1 MKLSILVIFA
11 LLAASAEARFR
22 GFKNN
27 NKNRPKKNKNK
38 MDSKND
44 DPIATMEEE
53 DQDVKRYLEQT
64 ILSIEGLEPGT
75 VLTDA
80 ETMYLEDLILANL
93 NKLDAQDTSNG
104 IVEHHTI
111 LFSGVKP
118 DRKLSTLN
126 RDGPVDE
133 YVFNEYTCKYC
144 PNDDDDWVTRP
155 HLTKYPIT
163 KPPTMPPTMRPTA
176 APTSAPTADYSE
188 ALREAIV
195 NFCTGTAVAPFLRL
209 RRISGCQ
216 FVKA

>member
-1 MKLSILVIFA
+1 MKLSIIVILA
-11 LLAASAEARFR
+11 LFAASAEAQFR
-22 GFKNN
+22 GLKKNDKNNKPKNN
-27 NKNRPKKNKNK
+27 NKKDN
-38 MDSKND
+38 
-44 DPIATMEEE
+44 PIATVEE

-93 NKLDAQDTSNG
+93 NTLDAQDTSNG

-126 RDGPVDE
+126 QDGPVDE

-176 APTSAPTADYSE
+176 APSSAPSADYSE

-216 FVKA
+216 FVQA

>member
-1 MKLSILVIFA
+1 MKLSILVILALFA
-11 LLAASAEARFR
+11 VSAEAQFR
-22 GFKNN
+22 GLKKNDNN
-27 NKNRPKKNKNK
+27 NKPKSYNKTKSNK
-38 MDSKND
+38 KDDS
-44 DPIATMEEE
+44 IATVEEA
-53 DQDVKRYLEQT
+53 QDVKRYLEQT

-93 NKLDAQDTSNG
+93 NNLDAQDTSNG

-126 RDGPVDE
+126 QDGPVDE

-163 KPPTMPPTMRPTA
+163 KPPTMRPTA
-176 APTSAPTADYSE
+176 APSSAPSADYSE

-216 FVKA
+216 FVQV